1 MDRRLEKI
9 IEMVRYLKEDG
20 MGGGAVAAG
29 PTMSTGSTAGKA
41 GFGGSAQG
49 FDRGPNAGVDLP
61 LGKIDRRTKLMKR
74 LSPQMGQF
82 IKNKLGK

>member
-1 MDRRLEKI
+1 MDKRLEKI

-20 MGGGAVAAG
+20 MGGGAVASG

-49 FDRGPNAGVDLP
+49 FDAGPTAGYDKGLGKVDLRR
-61 LGKIDRRTKLMKR
+61 KIMKR
-74 LSPQMGQF
+74 LSPEMGKF
-82 IKNKLGK
+82 IKRKLSK